1 MLKLRDVKLGAGRR
15 SQAQSGREADLPKD
29 KNEAAAHREAEA
41 GGHVFPERQ
50 RGERERASTGGLLVP
65 PETNYFSSWVP

>member
-15 SQAQSGREADLPKD
+15 SHSQSSREADLLKEN
-29 KNEAAAHREAEA
+29 KAATSMEAKV

-50 RGERERASTGGLLVP
+50 SRERERESGCFLIP
-65 PETNYFSSWVP
+65 PETNYFSFWVP

>member
-15 SQAQSGREADLPKD
+15 SHSQSSRKADLPKES
-29 KNEAAAHREAEA
+29 EAATHMETEA

-50 RGERERASTGGLLVP
+50 NRERERESALESGLLP
-65 PETNYFSSWVP
+65 HPS